1 MTPTPAR
8 TTQPPQSPTP
18 TTAPPTTTAP
28 KPPTVTRPDDT
39 STGVPAGKKLKV
51 HDGDLTVTERGA
63 VIDGLDVRG
72 AIKVRADDVTIKN
85 TIVRGRPVSSILH
98 LVQADGV
105 TGTKIVDTEI
115 FAEHPS
121 PYVMGVLGSSFTL
134 ERVNIHTVIDQVTVL
149 GDDVTIKSSWLH
161 DNLFYANDPNHGGGP
176 SHDDNIQVQVG
187 SNLRVT
193 GSRLEGSSSA
203 AIMIT
208 QGRGKVSDMIV
219 ENSWIDGGSC
229 SVNIAESKQGPLR
242 GLTFRNNVF
251 GTSTRHPYCALLVPS
266 TTTVTQVGNT
276 FVDGAAFRVSKG

>member
-1 MTPTPAR
+1 M
-8 TTQPPQSPTP
+8 
-18 TTAPPTTTAP
+18 
-28 KPPTVTRPDDT
+28 
-39 STGVPAGKKLKV
+39 
-51 HDGDLTVTERGA
+51 
-63 VIDGLDVRG
+63 
-72 AIKVRADDVTIKN
+72 
-85 TIVRGRPVSSILH
+85 RGRPVSSILH

-105 TGTKIVDTEI
+105 TGTRIVDTEI

-121 PYVMGVLGSSFTL
+121 PYVMGVLGSGFTL
-134 ERVNIHTVIDQVTVL
+134 ERVDIHTVIDQVTVL

-251 GTSTRHPYCALLVPS
+251 GTSTRHPRCALLVPS